1 MARNMCANVMMEE
14 GYTRMSIE
22 FDNTNDRNTIENA
35 IAKFEKSMQIFPSV
49 IRRNI
54 SNDAGN
60 FSIEFSSVEAH
71 QREAG
76 EFFESVMK
84 ECGIS
89 RCEI

>member
-14 GYTRMSIE
+14 GYARMSIE
-22 FDNTNDRNTIENA
+22 FNNDNDRDKIESA
-35 IAKFEKSMQIFPSV
+35 ISKFEKSMQIFPSV

-54 SNDAGN
+54 SEEAGN

-84 ECGIS
+84 ECGIG